1 MFRFHYECGQK
12 AGWYLCPNSYAHFL
26 IVTWLARSIQAK
38 IIFRKKQNL
47 NRLLRFPRQ
56 CGLILSYSLPAFS
69 PLPPVAA
76 LHFPMLRH
84 KRLSIHLYHVL
95 TWYNTGFFFLNQF
108 NHMNWYLT
116 KDLYFQRF
124 KEINQTT
131 DIKSK
136 ANLLYWRSVSS
147 CLEGRARHHDWRL
160 KAGVCLGNLV
170 KFYLLTLCSLVLHSC
185 TCMCSLSTKFLI
197 IK

>member
-1 MFRFHYECGQK
+1 MFCFDHECGQK

-26 IVTWLARSIQAK
+26 IVTWLAGSIQAK

-56 CGLILSYSLPAFS
+56 CGLFPSYSLPAFS

-95 TWYNTGFFFLNQF
+95 TWYNTGFFLKINLIIWTGILQKTSTFRGLRK
-108 NHMNWYLT
+108 LT
-116 KDLYFQRF
+116 KPQTFNRKLIYCTGGQLVVAL
-124 KEINQTT
+124 KEEQGIVTGG
-131 DIKSK
+131 SK
-136 ANLLYWRSVSS
+136 QEYV
-147 CLEGRARHHDWRL
+147 
-160 KAGVCLGNLV
+160 
-170 KFYLLTLCSLVLHSC
+170 
-185 TCMCSLSTKFLI
+185 
-197 IK
+197 